1 VFQQGK
7 GDSDERQDKVD
18 GEQVLGSPRPG
29 QLNQVEEEDRTS
41 NDRRLSHL
49 DAIDPREDVDGIGA
63 EHRQHP
69 HVQVVENTC
78 VCMCECV
85 SVSV

>member
-1 VFQQGK
+1 M
-7 GDSDERQDKVD
+7 
-18 GEQVLGSPRPG
+18 LGSPRPG
-29 QLNQVEEEDRTS
+29 QLNQVEEEDRAS
-41 NDRRLSHL
+41 NDSRLSHL
-49 DAIDPREDVDGIGA
+49 NAIDPREDVDGISA

-78 VCMCECV
+78 VIVCV